1 MKFNFHL
8 GKIRTTAKDYANND
22 IILFFI
28 VGILSGKFDIPEKN
42 IWLLIDAIQKE
53 LLKRGI
59 ISGKVNDLIIN
70 TPKLLDYR
78 VEREVDNAI
87 KEYERW
93 ESSLPP
99 RMTNKTILEGLKTT
113 RFTDTQRLIV
123 KDAIYYECPGGI
135 MGIRGVWVDKD
146 PRCD

>member
-1 MKFNFHL
+1 MRFNFHF
-8 GKIRTTAKDYANND
+8 GKVRTSAKDYV
-22 IILFFI
+22 IIGMVLFFI
-28 VGILSGKFDIPEKN
+28 VGLLSSKFDIPEKN

-70 TPKLLDYR
+70 TPELLDYR

-87 KEYERW
+87 KDYERW

-99 RMTNKTILEGLKTT
+99 RMTNKTILEGLKSP
-113 RFTDTQRLIV
+113 RFSDTQRIIV

-146 PRCD
+146 PECT